1 MWDDITREPVPEHV
15 AAVVA
20 LALSAAPRCGDTVIV
35 ALDGPSGSGKTTLAH
50 GVAAALRAAGT
61 TDPADP
67 ADSADEVGG
76 VDTVGLVHMDHLYP
90 GWHGL
95 ARAPGLLTTQVLEPL
110 AQGRPASFRLWSW
123 VRDEWR
129 GRRVVPPARFLVVEG
144 CGSSVE
150 PAGSYA
156 AVRVFLDADSDLRRE
171 RGLARDGEAYRPRW
185 QLWADQERELFE
197 RDDTRRRADLVIDTS
212 RV

>member
-20 LALSAAPRCGDTVIV
+20 LALSAPPRCGDTVVV

-50 GVAAALRAAGT
+50 GVAAALRAAGPT
-61 TDPADP
+61 APA
-67 ADSADEVGG
+67 GG
-76 VDTVGLVHMDHLYP
+76 AGTVGLVHMDHLYP

-144 CGSSVE
+144 CGASVE

-171 RGLARDGEAYRPRW
+171 RGIARDGEAYRPRW
-185 QLWADQERELFE
+185 QQWADQERELFE